1 MIFKTLRSPQ
11 IGSLNLRS
19 QVFRSAIAAVLCVG
33 MMFAQTVNGASPK
46 NRGIGYTGAIPYQ
59 GSIEEVVSD
68 AAAATTIPMATFT
81 QTATKDG
88 KSYTDT
94 IVGASPFGATKTTTT
109 INVVLVPVI
118 VQIGSTTFSPTAN
131 DACIVPKMTPLAAFQ
146 QSPLLH
152 NVVFDGGAGSGH
164 AATINGVNVG
174 TTTYPDAVRRAEF
187 WSAVTG
193 TSYHTAFHVTTVSPW
208 TITAAE
214 VQSLGGGNV
223 LTSSCAKLGVLPT
236 NSFQSYIQNTVIPGI
251 SAITPT
257 SFALFLMSNVVTT
270 TSASLNCSNGCLIGY
285 HAAFGSPVQTY
296 AVSEYDSTQQF
307 WYAPGIRN
315 ISILSHEIGEWMD
328 DPLVGNPTPGWGNSG
343 QVFGCDTVWE
353 VGDPLT
359 GMDFPAIQMPNGVNY
374 DPQELAFYSW
384 YYNAAST
391 SSLGAGGKFS
401 SNRTFAR
408 PSKACPPG
416 GTF

>member
-1 MIFKTLRSPQ
+1 MTIEMLHSPQ
-11 IGSLNLRS
+11 DHPMNLRS
-19 QVFRSAIAAVLCVG
+19 QVLRSAIAAVFCVG
-33 MMFAQTVNGASPK
+33 MMFGQTANGAAPR
-46 NRGIGYTGAIPYQ
+46 NRGIGYTRTIPYQ
-59 GSIEEVVSD
+59 GSIKEALS
-68 AAAATTIPMATFT
+68 AAPATTIPMATFT
-81 QTATKDG
+81 GAATKDG

-94 IVGASPFGATKTTTT
+94 IVGASPFSPTKTTTT

-131 DACIVPKMTPLAAFQ
+131 DPCIVPKMTPLAAFQ
-146 QSPLLH
+146 QSPLLQ
-152 NVVFDGGAGSGH
+152 NVVFDGGGGNGH

-187 WSAVTG
+187 WSTVAG
-193 TSYHTAFHVTTVSPW
+193 TAYHTAFKVTTVPAW

-214 VQSLGGGNV
+214 VAMLGGGKV
-223 LTSSCAKLGVLPT
+223 LASACANLGVLPA
-236 NSFQSYIQNTVIPGI
+236 NSFQNYIQNTVIPGI
-251 SAITPT
+251 PAITST
-257 SFALFLMSNVVTT
+257 SFALFMMSNVVTT
-270 TSASLNCSNGCLIGY
+270 NSASLNCFNGCVFGY

-307 WYAPGIRN
+307 WSAPGIWN
-315 ISILSHEIGEWMD
+315 ISILSHEIGEWMYN
-328 DPLVGNPTPGWGNSG
+328 PLGLNLTPAWGKAG
-343 QVFGCDTVWE
+343 TVFGCAAVWE
-353 VGDPLT
+353 AGDPLT
-359 GMDFPAIQMPNGVNY
+359 GMDFPAIEMTNGVSY

-384 YYNAAST
+384 YYNSATTA
-391 SSLGAGGKFS
+391 SLGAQGKFS